1 VRYLGFPK
9 LTLKLGVRNLLDR
22 LPPYTD
28 VSSYGSHAVGWANS
42 VADPRGRFW
51 WGSVTY
57 TFK

>member
-1 VRYLGFPK
+1 M
-9 LTLKLGVRNLLDR
+9 DR

-28 VSSYGSHAVGWANS
+28 VSSYGSHAAGWANS
-42 VADPRGRFW
+42 FADPRGRFW

>member
-1 VRYLGFPK
+1 MGIKK
-9 LTLKLGVRNLLDR
+9 LSLKLGVRNLMDR

-28 VSSYGSHAVGWANS
+28 VSSYGSHAAGWANS
-42 VADPRGRFW
+42 FADPRGRFW